1 MRLSPLTVPFRA
13 FEVAVG
19 LGSLA
24 IFIVIGLATLLRLDG
39 LMIASVAAVAIVVV
53 LAIAIGY
60 SLAYYRRFDYE
71 LTEDTFD
78 VHSGVFAR
86 RDREVPYYRVQ
97 NVSIAKNVVHR
108 LLGIAE
114 VRVETAGG
122 DSAEVHLRYVADGE
136 ASRLQQEL
144 TERKRDRRTATSP
157 AEETARHEEFGQ
169 PLFVISP
176 GELALLGVIS
186 FDLRT
191 VAFVL
196 ALAIFLDPGTMADLL
211 VAIPAI
217 AMAPAA
223 IVAVYFVGAAV
234 SGLVAVTN
242 YWDFR
247 LTRLSDELRF
257 ERGLLRQFSGSIPLT
272 KVQSMQLA
280 ENVLA
285 RRIGYAR
292 LLIETASF
300 SPGEAS
306 GSQTAVPIASRQ
318 RVIDL
323 AQSIEPFDDP
333 VFTRPPRRARER
345 YVVRYT
351 AVVLVVTALTY
362 GIDRSGVF
370 DLAWPW
376 TLALLTLVPVAA
388 HLKWLNLGVAIQ
400 DDYVVT
406 MAGFWTRRIHIV
418 PYHRTQTVYQRQT
431 IFQRRRRLASVR
443 IDTAGSRS
451 LVGQDAVAVDLDV
464 GDASALRELVHDRL
478 QAQLEVNRQG
488 FEWLDG
494 VAARYPR

>member
-1 MRLSPLTVPFRA
+1 MKLSPLTVPFRA

-24 IFIVIGLATLLRLDG
+24 VFLVIGLATALRLDG
-39 LMIASVAAVAIVVV
+39 LAIASIAAVAVIVV
-53 LAIAIGY
+53 LGIAIGY
-60 SLAYYRRFDYE
+60 ALAYYHRFDYQ
-71 LTEDTFD
+71 LAEDTFD

-86 RDREVPYYRVQ
+86 RDREVPFYRVQ
-97 NVSIAKNVVHR
+97 NVSISKNVIHR

-122 DSAEVHLRYVADGE
+122 DTAEVHLRFVSDGE
-136 ASRLQQEL
+136 AKRLQQEL
-144 TERKRDRRTATSP
+144 TERKRDRRGTTEP
-157 AEETARHEEFGQ
+157 ERDGVRQAEVGET
-169 PLFVISP
+169 LFVISP
-176 GELALLGVIS
+176 SELALLGVIS

-196 ALAIFLDPGTMADLL
+196 ALAVFLDPGTMADLL

-217 AMAPAA
+217 VMAPAA
-223 IVAVYFVGAAV
+223 IVAIYLVGAAV
-234 SGLVAVTN
+234 SGIVAVTN

-247 LTRLSDELRF
+247 LSRLSDELRF
-257 ERGLLRQFSGSIPLT
+257 QRGLLRQFSGSIPLK
-272 KVQSMQLA
+272 KVQSMQIA

-285 RRIGYAR
+285 RQVGYAR

-300 SPGEAS
+300 SPGETS
-306 GSQTAVPIASRQ
+306 GSQTAVPIASRE

-323 AQSIEPFDDP
+323 AQSIEPFHTLS
-333 VFTRPPRRARER
+333 FRRPPRRARER
-345 YVVRYT
+345 YVIRYT
-351 AVVLVVTALTY
+351 AVVLALTAVTHV
-362 GIDRSGVF
+362 IDRIGLL
-370 DLAWPW
+370 DLAWQW
-376 TLALLTLVPVAA
+376 TLALLVLVPIAA
-388 HLKWLNLGVAIQ
+388 HLKWRNLGFAVQ

-418 PYHRTQTVYQRQT
+418 PYHRTQTVFQQQT

-464 GDASALRELVHDRL
+464 RNASALRELVHDRL
-478 QAQLEVNRQG
+478 QDQLEVSRRG

-494 VAARYPR
+494 AASGVLT